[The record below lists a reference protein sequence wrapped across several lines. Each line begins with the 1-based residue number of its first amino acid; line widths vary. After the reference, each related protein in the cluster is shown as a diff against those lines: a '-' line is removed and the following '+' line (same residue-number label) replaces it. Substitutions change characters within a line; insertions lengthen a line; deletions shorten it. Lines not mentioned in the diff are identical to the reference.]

1 MNAGRKVI
9 ITAALTG
16 AVTTRAHTPHVPL
29 TPEEIAED
37 ARRCADAGAAVVHL
51 HLRNDAH
58 TGPTRLAADGFSE
71 LMKAVRGRSP
81 AAICLSTSCWGA
93 EGSIADRLA
102 GVVTRPELASFH
114 VGSFNRG
121 EQLFHNPVEYQ
132 EALAEVC
139 LKHRVKPEFELFD
152 LTHVYRARQLH
163 EQHRFPGPFYG
174 QFVLGVRGGCPA
186 EPRHLQHLV
195 DTLPPGSEWSVAAV
209 GAAQLPSNLLGLI
222 LGGHIRTGLE
232 DNVFLRKGVLASG
245 NVELVERLVRLTRE
259 LGLDV
264 ASPDEA
270 RQRLGLVGP

>member
-1 MNAGRKVI
+1 MSAGRKVI

-16 AVTTRAHTPHVPL
+16 AVTTREHTPHVPL
-29 TPEEIAED
+29 TADEIADD
-37 ARRCADAGAAVVHL
+37 ARRCADAGASVVHL
-51 HLRNDAH
+51 HLRTDEENR
-58 TGPTRLAADGFSE
+58 PNRLNIEGFARMMAAVRAKS
-71 LMKAVRGRSP
+71 KAVV
-81 AAICLSTSCWGA
+81 CLSTSCWGA
-93 EGSIADRLA
+93 EGGIADRVAGLA
-102 GVVTRPELASFH
+102 TKPELASFH

-132 EALAEVC
+132 EALAEAC
-139 LKHRVKPEFELFD
+139 LKHHVKPEFELFD
-152 LTHVYRARQLH
+152 LTHVYRALQLH
-163 EQHRFPGPFYG
+163 ERYRFPGPFYG

-195 DTLPPGSEWSVAAV
+195 DTLPPGAEWSVAAV

-232 DNVFLRKGVLASG
+232 DNVYLRKGVLASG
-245 NVELVERLVRLTRE
+245 NAELVERLARLTRE

-264 ASPDEA
+264 ASPEEA

>member
-1 MNAGRKVI
+1 MSAGRKVI

-16 AVTTRAHTPHVPL
+16 AVTTREHTPHVPL
-29 TPEEIAED
+29 TPDEIAED

-51 HLRNDAH
+51 HVRNDAH
-58 TGPTRLAADGFSE
+58 TGPKHLAADGFAE
-71 LMKAVRGRSP
+71 LMTAVRKKST

-93 EGSIADRLA
+93 EGDIADRLA
-102 GVVTRPELASFH
+102 GVSTSPELASFH

-121 EQLFHNPVEYQ
+121 EQLFHNPMEYQ
-132 EALAEVC
+132 EALAEAC

-152 LTHVYRARQLH
+152 LAHVYRARQLH
-163 EQHRFPGPFYG
+163 EQYLFPGPFYG

-195 DTLPPGSEWSVAAV
+195 DTLPPGAEWSVAAV

-232 DNVFLRKGVLASG
+232 DNVYLRKGVLAAG

-259 LGLDV
+259 LGLEV
-264 ASPDEA
+264 ATPEEA
-270 RQRLGLVGP
+270 RERLGLVGP